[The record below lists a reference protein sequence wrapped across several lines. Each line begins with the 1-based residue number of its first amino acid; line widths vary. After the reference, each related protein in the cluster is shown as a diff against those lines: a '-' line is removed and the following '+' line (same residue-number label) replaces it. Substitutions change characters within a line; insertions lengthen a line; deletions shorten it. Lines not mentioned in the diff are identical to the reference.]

1 MIRYG
6 KKLLIMT
13 QTYNHSLRM
22 KQSFMEIRL
31 TNEIALLKIHSAMV
45 SLLWE
50 APNKTHWQ
58 LKINYIQLL
67 KKLSPLKK
75 WKVANIF
82 ATNN

>member
-6 KKLLIMT
+6 KKLLLWF

-22 KQSFMEIRL
+22 KQSFIEIRL

-58 LKINYIQLL
+58 SQFNYIQLL
-67 KKLSPLKK
+67 KLLPLKK
-75 WKVANIF
+75 WKVTNVF

>member
-45 SLLWE
+45 SLL
-50 APNKTHWQ
+50 
-58 LKINYIQLL
+58 
-67 KKLSPLKK
+67 
-75 WKVANIF
+75 
-82 ATNN
+82 